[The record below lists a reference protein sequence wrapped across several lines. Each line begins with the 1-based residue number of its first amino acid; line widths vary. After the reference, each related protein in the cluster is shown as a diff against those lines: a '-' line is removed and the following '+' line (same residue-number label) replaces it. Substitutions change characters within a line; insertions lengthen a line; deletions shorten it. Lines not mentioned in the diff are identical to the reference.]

1 MVKEVCRVRFLWF
14 VYVLIAKALVLAK
27 ANDEHKPIF
36 NAT

>member
-1 MVKEVCRVRFLWF
+1 MVKEVCRLHFLWL
-14 VYVLIAKALVLAK
+14 VYVLTAQALVLAK